1 MPKPLRALVLDYGE
15 VLSHPQRHGAQALMA
30 AVLGV
35 SETAMQAAYWRGR
48 REYDLGLPVEDYWLQ
63 VAEELGVTIDPH
75 QRTELIEIDVDSWT
89 DYREDMWALAS
100 QFRQDGGRVA
110 MLSNG
115 VPEIVSRIRQDRDLP
130 ATFDVVVISYEVA
143 LAKPEPEIY
152 RLTLDRLGVLPAD
165 ALFVDDRPE
174 NIDAAAELGL
184 RTLQFGGQQS
194 VEALRTVLIE
204 S

>member
-15 VLSHPQRHGAQALMA
+15 VLSRPQRPGAQALMS

-35 SETAMQAAYWRGR
+35 SETVMHEAYWRHR
-48 REYDLGLPVEDYWLQ
+48 REYDLGLPVEDYWAQ
-63 VAEELGVTIDPH
+63 VADDLGVPIDTH
-75 QRTELIEIDVDSWT
+75 QRAELIDIDVDSWT
-89 DYREDMWALAS
+89 DYREETWTLAS

-130 ATFDVVVISYEVA
+130 ALFDVVVISYEVA

-152 RLTLDRLGVLPAD
+152 RLTLDRLGVLPGD
-165 ALFVDDRPE
+165 ALFVDDRAE

-184 RTLQFGGQQS
+184 RTLQFAGDES
-194 VEALRTVLIE
+194 VAALRTLLTAA
-204 S
+204 